1 MGNDRQRLGNVS
13 AGLQRSVG
21 EPPAVAYLGPEGTY
35 THQAAFQLYG
45 QPAASRLLPGEGL
58 EAVFDLVES
67 GRCVKGVVPIENSI
81 EGSVRQTLDLLH
93 RSHLII
99 QAEVFLRI
107 RHQLL
112 SKATGLGEIRRL
124 YSHPMAF
131 AQCRSWIKQNLPGV
145 TLSET
150 GSTALAAKAAFSDP
164 TSGAIGGEQCC
175 RLYGLETLASDIG
188 DHPDNVT
195 RFLGLGKTGAAP
207 GPRNKTSILFLL
219 KHEPGSLFRMLEPI
233 AQRAINMTRIESL
246 PLRARHWEYLFY
258 LDMEGHETDPDV
270 AETLKEMSNRS
281 LRLKRLGSYP
291 MGDEP

>member
-1 MGNDRQRLGNVS
+1 MESDRHRLGNVS
-13 AGLQRSVG
+13 AGLQRSGG
-21 EPPAVAYLGPEGTY
+21 ESPAVAYLGPEGTY
-35 THQAAFQLYG
+35 THQAAFRLYG
-45 QPAASRLLPGEGL
+45 QPAASRFLPGEGL
-58 EAVFDLVES
+58 EEVFDLVES
-67 GRCVKGVVPIENSI
+67 GRCGKGVVPIENSI

-93 RSHLII
+93 RFHLII

-112 SKATGLGEIRRL
+112 SKATGLGEIQRL
-124 YSHPMAF
+124 YSHPMAL

-145 TLSET
+145 SLSET
-150 GSTALAAKAAFSDP
+150 GSTALAAKAAFLDP
-164 TSGAIGGEQCC
+164 TSGAIGSEQCS

-188 DHPDNVT
+188 DYPDNVT
-195 RFLGLGKTGAAP
+195 RFLGLGKTAASP

-270 AETLKEMSNRS
+270 AETLKEMSDRS

>member
-1 MGNDRQRLGNVS
+1 MESDRQRLGS
-13 AGLQRSVG
+13 ESTDLQRSVG
-21 EPPAVAYLGPEGTY
+21 GPPAVAYLGPEGTY
-35 THQAAFQLYG
+35 THQAAFRLHG
-45 QPAASRLLPGEGL
+45 REASLLPGEGL
-58 EAVFDLVES
+58 DEVFDLVES
-67 GRCVKGVVPIENSI
+67 GRCVRGVVPVENSI

-99 QAEVFLRI
+99 QAEVFLRV

-112 SKATGLGEIRRL
+112 SKAPGLGEIRRL
-124 YSHPMAF
+124 YSHPMAL

-145 TLSET
+145 SLSET
-150 GSTALAAKAAFSDP
+150 GSTALAAKAASSDP
-164 TSGAIGGEQCC
+164 TSGAIGGEPCG
-175 RLYGLETLASDIG
+175 RLYGLEPLASDIG

-195 RFLGLGKTGAAP
+195 RFLGLGKTAAPP

-233 AQRAINMTRIESL
+233 AKRSINMTRIESL

-258 LDMEGHETDPDV
+258 LDMEGHETEPDV
-270 AETLKEMSNRS
+270 AETLKEMADRS

-291 MGDEP
+291 MGVEP

>member
-1 MGNDRQRLGNVS
+1 MGSESIDLKGSGGSPQ
-13 AGLQRSVG
+13 
-21 EPPAVAYLGPEGTY
+21 PVAYLGPEGTY
-35 THQAAFQLYG
+35 THQAALRLHG
-45 QPAASRLLPGEGL
+45 QSAENGLVPGGDL
-58 EAVFDLVES
+58 EEVFDLVES
-67 GRCVKGVVPIENSI
+67 GRCHQAVVPVENSM

-112 SKATGLGEIRRL
+112 SRAQGLGEIRRL
-124 YSHPMAF
+124 YSHPMAL
-131 AQCRSWIKQNLPGV
+131 AQCRAWIRQNLPGV
-145 TLSET
+145 SLSET
-150 GSTALAAKAAFSDP
+150 GSTALAAKAALSDP
-164 TSGAIGGEQCC
+164 AAAAIGGEQCGQ
-175 RLYGLETLASDIG
+175 LYDLEPLVSDIG

-195 RFLGLGKTGAAP
+195 RFLGLGKTTAPP

-233 AQRAINMTRIESL
+233 AKRSINMTRIESL

-258 LDMEGHETDPDV
+258 LDMEGHETEPDV
-270 AETLKEMSNRS
+270 DETLKEMADRS

-291 MGDEP
+291 RGVEP